1 MKHKLMTV
9 EAHLSFY
16 CSKGTDC
23 IDACVNF
30 VGREWDRGLP
40 VGTGNPL
47 QRSVLHVQA
56 DGESYRV
63 CVCVCLRERRFLLGR
78 FYFCGCKTH
87 GNKPS
92 VEEVCVCVPVRI

>member
-1 MKHKLMTV
+1 MKHKPMTV
-9 EAHLSFY
+9 EAHLSFH

-56 DGESYRV
+56 DGESY
-63 CVCVCLRERRFLLGR
+63 CVCVCGFLLGML
-78 FYFCGCKTH
+78 YFFGCKTH
-87 GNKPS
+87 ENKPS
-92 VEEVCVCVPVRI
+92 VEEVCVCVPLWL